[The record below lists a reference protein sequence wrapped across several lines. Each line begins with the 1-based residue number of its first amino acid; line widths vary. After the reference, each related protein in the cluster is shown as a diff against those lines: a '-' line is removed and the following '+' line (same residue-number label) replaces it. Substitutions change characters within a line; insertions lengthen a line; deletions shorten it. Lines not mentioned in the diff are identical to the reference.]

1 MNQDEYKE
9 REYELIEEIENSLEN
24 LDSKLKILK
33 RAVNRTI
40 CELEV
45 EDFLMNGPGG
55 KDPN

>member
-1 MNQDEYKE
+1 MNHDEYKE
-9 REYELIEEIENSLEN
+9 REYELIEEIENSLES

-45 EDFLMNGPGG
+45 EDFLTNGPGG
-55 KDPN
+55 KDPY

>member
-1 MNQDEYKE
+1 MNHDEYGE

-24 LDSKLKILK
+24 LDAKFKILR
-33 RAVNRTI
+33 RAVDRTI

-45 EDFLMNGPGG
+45 EDFLANGSRG